1 MNDVLKS
8 LLDTTTEKKSEEI
21 GNTAIKKRG
30 KEKVKYVKINDK
42 NFRAQLTAL
51 AKVESDIIEKSK
63 DEYGDII
70 VEIFECYIKDL
81 MRRAYNEKTSFCI
94 KFLGTTLNVDYYDE
108 RLAKNPLTSEVLTV
122 PPKVQLKLLS
132 DRYDEENLEILLNKP
147 KSMNSN
153 IKRKTDG

>member
-1 MNDVLKS
+1 MNNILKT
-8 LLDTTTEKKSEEI
+8 LLDTEQEEKVETI
-21 GNTAIKKRG
+21 GNTVVKNRG

-51 AKVESDIIEKSK
+51 AKIEDKVVKENNDEVGNMIIELF
-63 DEYGDII
+63 
-70 VEIFECYIKDL
+70 EIYIKDL
-81 MRRAYNEKTSFCI
+81 MRKAYDEKTSFCI
-94 KFLGTTLNVDYYDE
+94 KFLGSTLNVDYYDE
-108 RLAKNPLTSEVLTV
+108 RLSKNPLTSETLTV

-153 IKRKTDG
+153 VKRKQNG